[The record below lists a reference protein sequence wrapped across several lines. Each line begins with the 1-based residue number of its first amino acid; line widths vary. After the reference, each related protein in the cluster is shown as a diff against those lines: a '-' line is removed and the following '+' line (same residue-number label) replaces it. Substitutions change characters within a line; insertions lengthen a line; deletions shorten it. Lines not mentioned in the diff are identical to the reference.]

1 MVSHSIVIYGLSILL
16 SILGGLIIVNNWVA
30 ITTDAVAQDTVRDL
44 KLQAAVPGSGEFVIS
59 WTAPGDDP
67 GTGKG
72 RCNNIFGHFVNCG
85 ITLYT

>member
-1 MVSHSIVIYGLSILL
+1 MKGKIGAYCRQKHVTVSHSIVIYSLSNLL

-30 ITTDAVAQDTVRDL
+30 ITTDAVAPDTVRDL

-67 GTGKG
+67 GYGSG
-72 RCNNIFGHFVNCG
+72 MLHQ
-85 ITLYT
+85 

>member
-30 ITTDAVAQDTVRDL
+30 ITTDAVAPDTVRDL
-44 KLQAAVPGSGEFVIS
+44 KLQAAVPGSGEFVLS

-67 GTGKG
+67 GYGTG
-72 RCNNIFGHFVNCG
+72 R
-85 ITLYT
+85 YY